1 MSIPWG
7 YTAWAFIAGLP
18 SAWAWGMWAI
28 SVNKKHAWKSAL
40 WDGLLIVPLILVLIT
55 LWSQSVDAAA
65 GVGGLCVVGRENFG
79 VLCWHVTT
87 SVYVVLA

>member
-28 SVNKKHAWKSAL
+28 SVNKKHAWQAAL
-40 WDGLLIVPLILVLIT
+40 WDGLIIVTSSLVTLT
-55 LWSQSVDAAA
+55 LWSKSGDSVWVLA
-65 GVGGLCVVGRENFG
+65 GWLFG
-79 VLCWHVTT
+79 NMVAQY
-87 SVYVVLA
+87 YVVKFKA